1 MKDFQAQNY
10 LAPGWSFTEEM
21 EWNYVS
27 EEKKK
32 LCEIFVFFLFF
43 FLKRAFIYFW
53 MDNRRFQIAR
63 CLYSTGN
70 FLKNDA
76 TILFYF

>member
-32 LCEIFVFFLFF
+32 LCEIFVFFLSFF
-43 FLKRAFIYFW
+43 FFKKSFYI
-53 MDNRRFQIAR
+53 
-63 CLYSTGN
+63 
-70 FLKNDA
+70 FLNG
-76 TILFYF
+76 